1 MLQPL
6 VHANVPS
13 ISKKTVPGE
22 GRTQWRLGPKRGHF
36 GGRLGDGAYVPTCR
50 RTAASPGNSTGGMK
64 SDLRNVHQQH
74 SMPAARHL
82 VPMTKQPPVVVLKNT
97 VRDAEETEYAGQ
109 SVY

>member
-1 MLQPL
+1 
-6 VHANVPS
+6 
-13 ISKKTVPGE
+13 
-22 GRTQWRLGPKRGHF
+22 
-36 GGRLGDGAYVPTCR
+36 
-50 RTAASPGNSTGGMK
+50 MK